1 MKCHRVSRD
10 WRTFLSSEPSLY
22 RDINLLPIWKP
33 LSSIAVKRLISLS
46 SAGIGTRE
54 IAMHNPSDT
63 FANYSVPG
71 FPESKT
77 QTLSLLRQLFKNL
90 EVLDIFCGGDRRMD
104 ASSDVLRH
112 GFDILPFANLRHITI
127 EFAISPTTF
136 AKLCDAAPQLEFLD
150 CCLSS
155 NDVILDP
162 AKTYPRLKAFLLTA
176 IAPDLAHWAEIFG
189 RWFPNL
195 EEVIIKRHIGH
206 SRGGESRRD
215 CELRLNN
222 LRILRLGG
230 SINLRLTS
238 TEMRIIQLSGLRV
251 LHLPIQPHLEE
262 LHLVTVPSLP
272 DHVLQQF
279 YESAKSLQHLSI
291 NSPQFSPKDV
301 DQFLRQ
307 GLNLRSIRLSYTQG
321 INDSTLGLLHSLHR
335 LESLEIDYCTE
346 VTGNGIINLVKSLSI
361 KKGGKLRSISV
372 RGNENIR
379 RQTIDWARDQ
389 GVIISI

>member
-1 MKCHRVSRD
+1 
-10 WRTFLSSEPSLY
+10 
-22 RDINLLPIWKP
+22 
-33 LSSIAVKRLISLS
+33 
-46 SAGIGTRE
+46 
-54 IAMHNPSDT
+54 
-63 FANYSVPG
+63 
-71 FPESKT
+71 
-77 QTLSLLRQLFKNL
+77 
-90 EVLDIFCGGDRRMD
+90 
-104 ASSDVLRH
+104 
-112 GFDILPFANLRHITI
+112 
-127 EFAISPTTF
+127 
-136 AKLCDAAPQLEFLD
+136 
-150 CCLSS
+150 
-155 NDVILDP
+155 
-162 AKTYPRLKAFLLTA
+162 
-176 IAPDLAHWAEIFG
+176 
-189 RWFPNL
+189 
-195 EEVIIKRHIGH
+195 
-206 SRGGESRRD
+206 
-215 CELRLNN
+215 
-222 LRILRLGG
+222 
-230 SINLRLTS
+230 
-238 TEMRIIQLSGLRV
+238 MRIIQLSGLRV